1 MNKRGVSGS
10 VQHIGKVEKVDPGCV
25 TVKIISESACSG
37 CHAKGRCS
45 LTDSEEKTVF
55 VTGSYNVT
63 PGDTVTVLMKQS
75 MGYNALLIG
84 YVIPFLILLS
94 SLVILVAMTLPEAY
108 AGLLSI
114 GILALYYL
122 VIYIFRNRIDKKFT
136 FTLKK

>member
-1 MNKRGVSGS
+1 MKNIEVSDS
-10 VQHIGKVEKVDPGCV
+10 VQHIGKVEKVNPDCV
-25 TVKIISESACSG
+25 TVKIVSESACSG

-55 VTGSYNVT
+55 VTGNYDVT

-84 YVIPFLILLS
+84 YVIPFMILLS
-94 SLVILVAMTLPEAY
+94 SLVILVAMAVSEAY
-108 AGLLSI
+108 AGLFSI
-114 GILALYYL
+114 GILVIYYMI
-122 VIYIFRNRIDKKFT
+122 IYIFRNRIDKKFT